1 MFSQIEQLSN
11 GHVNDIN
18 DSVAGGT
25 VASNA
30 QGTLYPGQV
39 GKYVYFTNNNVRWKT
54 NQCYGGWYQYVQTK
68 AASTAAP
75 ARGVAA
81 CWYAAANTADNNF
94 VSYIVTPDVE
104 ATNQGTPVAG
114 VFLNAP
120 TKGNFTLIGVRGVF
134 AIQYAS
140 SVTSAA
146 IGLPIFLT
154 STTAGTFDTL
164 ATGSTVTAA
173 HLARWCGIVKD
184 IPVNSAISNAWFA
197 ANTLNL

>member
-1 MFSQIEQLSN
+1 MFQIIEQLSN

-18 DSVAGGT
+18 DPVAGGT

-39 GKYVYFTNNNVRWKT
+39 GKYIYFTNGNVRYKT
-54 NQCYGGWYQYVQTK
+54 NLCYGGWYQYVQTK
-68 AASTAAP
+68 SASTAAP

-81 CWYAAANTADNNF
+81 CWYAAANTGDNNF
-94 VSYIVTPDVE
+94 LSYIVTPDVE

-120 TKGNFTLIGVRGVF
+120 TKGNYTLIGVRGVM
-134 AIQYAS
+134 AVQYAA
-140 SVTSAA
+140 SVTSKA

-154 STTAGTFDTL
+154 DTTHGTFDTI
-164 ATGSTVTAA
+164 ATGTTVTGGL
-173 HLARWCGIVKD
+173 LARWCGIVKD
-184 IPVNSAISNAWFA
+184 IPTDGGLLNAWFNFNA
-197 ANTLNL
+197 LNL